1 MFVWITLKATSDPKR
16 YDPPSP
22 INIFALGKLKS
33 KNEPR
38 TVNTKYGE
46 TQVCD
51 AMLEDDSGEIK
62 LTLWGDDIPKVNV
75 GDTISITDGYTN
87 TFKDEVSI
95 NKSRSG
101 KLEVINE

>member
-1 MFVWITLKATSDPKR
+1 MTKCAEAKNMR
-16 YDPPSP
+16 NG
-22 INIFALGKLKS
+22 INITAKLKS

-38 TVNTKYGE
+38 TVNTKFGE

-75 GDTISITDGYTN
+75 GDIITIADGYTN

-101 KLEVINE
+101 KLEVNKE